1 MGTRRL
7 RVLLLAEAANPELTS
22 VALIGW
28 RMAVALREVADVH
41 LVTELRN
48 RPAILAAGWREG
60 SDFTA
65 IDNRAAQGGAWRLA
79 QAFGARSGLAWSLTT
94 GLATLAYPAF
104 ESAVWAHFRARLRA
118 GEFALVQRLTPVT
131 PNAPS
136 PIAMH
141 LARLG
146 IPLVIG
152 PINGGLP
159 WPSGFPEL
167 RAAERDRWSAL
178 RPLARLDP
186 RLSATWRQAALVL
199 VGSRQAGKDVR
210 GSRRVAWAPENG
222 VDPQVFVGP
231 PPPLRQAGEPLRCA
245 FVGRLV
251 PLKGVDLILAAL
263 ADVPGATL
271 TVIGDGPERA
281 RLETAAEDP
290 ALAGRV
296 RFSGSLPHDRIAS
309 TLHGHHLFAF
319 PSLREFG
326 GGAVAEA
333 MACGLVPVV
342 ADYGG
347 PPELV
352 PAGCGLRLAMP
363 DRGTL
368 IAGLRAAL
376 GTLAADD
383 QQRLTMAAAAH
394 AHAHATL
401 TWAGKA
407 RTLERTWQALTA
419 S

>member
-1 MGTRRL
+1 MTVRRL

-28 RMAVALREVADVH
+28 RMATALREVADLQV
-41 LVTELRN
+41 VTELRN

-60 SDFTA
+60 EDFTA

-79 QAFGARSGLAWSLTT
+79 QALGARSGLAWSLTT

-104 ESAVWAHFRARLRA
+104 EAAVWARFRDRLRA
-118 GEFALVQRLTPVT
+118 GEFDLVHRLTPVT

-136 PIAMH
+136 PIAGH

-152 PINGGLP
+152 PVNGGLP
-159 WPSGFPEL
+159 WPGGFPEL
-167 RAAERDRWSAL
+167 RGAERDRWSAL

-186 RLSATWRQAALVL
+186 RLAATWRQAALVL

-210 GSRRVAWAPENG
+210 GAGRVAWAPENG

-231 PPPLRQAGEPLRCA
+231 PPALRRAGEPLRCA

-263 ADVPGATL
+263 AAVPGATL
-271 TVIGDGPERA
+271 TVIGEGPERP
-281 RLETAAEDP
+281 RLEALAQDP
-290 ALAGRV
+290 ALTGRV
-296 RFSGSLPHDRIAS
+296 TFTGSLPHHQIAG
-309 TLHGHHLFAF
+309 TLQGHHLFAF

-352 PAGCGLRLAMP
+352 PEGCGLRLPMP
-363 DRGTL
+363 ERATL
-368 IAGLRAAL
+368 IAGLAAAISAL
-376 GTLAADD
+376 ADD
-383 QQRLTMAAAAH
+383 DRRRLAMATAAH

-401 TWAGKA
+401 TWSGKA
-407 RTLERTWQALTA
+407 RILARAWQALTA
-419 S
+419 R